1 MTTYQEINAATR
13 STQDDSKVR
22 YTAKTHTSGGRRG
35 GVSRSDDGRLDVK
48 LSAPGVPGTGTN
60 PEQLFAAGWSAC
72 FISAMGVEANKMKVK
87 LPADAAIDA
96 EIDLCIF
103 QRHTKQRRGYGQRGV
118 SPICSKP
125 FWNDCVG
132 PRRLIHDLNLDA
144 TKGKNMKLTQ
154 VYRAALIAIPGFL
167 MAAAFHTGQA
177 AQASSPQGVR
187 NIVIVHGAWA
197 DGSSWSKV
205 IPLLQ
210 AKGLHVVAVQNPL
223 TSLADDVAATKRA
236 IASQD
241 GPVLLVGH
249 SYGGVVITE
258 AGNDPKV
265 VGLVYVA
272 ALAPSEGESVA
283 SVTKAFPPT
292 PLGSEVRADAEGF
305 LTVTPKGI
313 AEDFAQ
319 DLTDKEK
326 QILTATQAPTAAAV
340 FGATVT
346 TAAWKTKP
354 SWSVIASNDRA
365 VSPELQKAEAAAM
378 KAASIT
384 VPSSHADAFSPE
396 RSRRPN

>member
-1 MTTYQEINAATR
+1 M
-13 STQDDSKVR
+13 
-22 YTAKTHTSGGRRG
+22 
-35 GVSRSDDGRLDVK
+35 K
-48 LSAPGVPGTGTN
+48 LSQA
-60 PEQLFAAGWSAC
+60 
-72 FISAMGVEANKMKVK
+72 
-87 LPADAAIDA
+87 
-96 EIDLCIF
+96 
-103 QRHTKQRRGYGQRGV
+103 
-118 SPICSKP
+118 
-125 FWNDCVG
+125 
-132 PRRLIHDLNLDA
+132 
-144 TKGKNMKLTQ
+144 
-154 VYRAALIAIPGFL
+154 YRTVLIAIAGFFL
-167 MAAAFHTGQA
+167 TAMFHTGA
-177 AQASSPQGVR
+177 VAQTKSSTGVR

-210 AKGLHVVAVQNPL
+210 AKGFHVVAVQNPL

-236 IASQD
+236 IASQN

-272 ALAPSEGESVA
+272 ALSPSEGESVA
-283 SVTKAFPPT
+283 SLTKPFPPA

-319 DLTDKEK
+319 DLSDKEK
-326 QILTATQAPTAAAV
+326 QVLTATQAPTAAVV

-354 SWSVIASNDRA
+354 SWCVIASNDRA
-365 VSPELQKAEAAAM
+365 VAPELQKAEATAM
-378 KAASIT
+378 KATSIT
-384 VPSSHADAFSPE
+384 LPSSHVPMLSHPKEVADFIEQAAAKADSH
-396 RSRRPN
+396 